1 MQVKALFVKAAI
13 IHTVT
18 LTLDQMTTCN
28 VRRVICS
35 DTPTRSYHPAPLQLP
50 SVPQSVFRLIVRVLR
65 FAILMLRFD
74 LTVLNSVVW
83 RKLFKDKKR
92 GKKDSLHATC
102 QADKHSCVF
111 SFLSVGYLQRS
122 WLRPK
127 QS

>member
-1 MQVKALFVKAAI
+1 MF
-13 IHTVT
+13 
-18 LTLDQMTTCN
+18 C
-28 VRRVICS
+28 
-35 DTPTRSYHPAPLQLP
+35 TPTRSYHPALQLP

-74 LTVLNSVVW
+74 LTALNSVVW
-83 RKLFKDKKR
+83 SNRGKLFKVKKR
-92 GKKDSLHATC
+92 GKKNSLHTTC